1 MSYSWKVNDDH
12 EGVFD
17 YTDDAGDDATRIEL
31 AAGEGG
37 FTARLIRAHDD
48 KVSGKPSWDFRESF
62 MSLMDAN
69 PNPPFSEARMV
80 VDAAG
85 TIWPVL
91 QEAYKEELARP
102 LSDF

>member
-1 MSYSWKVNDDH
+1 MNYSWKVNDDY

-17 YTDDAGDDATRIEL
+17 YTNDTEPFAARIEL
-31 AAGEGG
+31 AEGEGG
-37 FTARLIRAHDD
+37 FTARLIRTPDD
-48 KVSGKPSWDFRESF
+48 KVGGKPSWDFRESF

-80 VDAAG
+80 VDAAA

>member
-1 MSYSWKVNDDH
+1 MSYSWKKSEEYEH
-12 EGVFD
+12 IFD
-17 YTDDAGDDATRIEL
+17 YTHDTEPFMARIEL

-48 KVSGKPSWDFRESF
+48 KVSGKPSWNFQESF
-62 MSLMDAN
+62 MTLMDAN

-80 VDAAG
+80 VDAAA